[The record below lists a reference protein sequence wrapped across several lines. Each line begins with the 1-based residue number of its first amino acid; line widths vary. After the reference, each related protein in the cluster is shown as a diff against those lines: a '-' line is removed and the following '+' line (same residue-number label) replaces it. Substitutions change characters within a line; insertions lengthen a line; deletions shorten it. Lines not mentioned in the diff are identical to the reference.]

1 LLLDTTFL
9 VAADRSGAALDENIE
24 DDDDVAI
31 AAVTLAELL
40 VGVALSDGRHRA
52 RRQAFVEEI
61 SASVPVLNYDVAVA
75 ELHAQLLVATRR
87 AGKPRGA
94 HDLIIAATARAS
106 QREVVSADAL
116 AFRGLP
122 GVTVRPR

>member
-1 LLLDTTFL
+1 LDTTFL
-9 VAADRSGAALDENIE
+9 VAADRSGAALDEVIE

-40 VGVALSDGRHRA
+40 VGVALSAAGHRA

-61 SASVPVLNYDVAVA
+61 STGIPVLNYDVAVA
-75 ELHAQLLVATRR
+75 EINAQLLVATRR

-94 HDLIIAATARAS
+94 HDLMIAATARAS
-106 QREVVSADAL
+106 
-116 AFRGLP
+116 
-122 GVTVRPR
+122 

>member
-1 LLLDTTFL
+1 
-9 VAADRSGAALDENIE
+9 VAADRSAAALDAVID

-40 VGVALSDGRHRA
+40 VGVALSDNRHRA
-52 RRQAFVEEI
+52 RRRAFVEEI
-61 SASVPVLNYDVAVA
+61 STGIPVLSYDSAVA
-75 ELHAQLLVATRR
+75 ESHAELLVATRR

-106 QREVVSADAL
+106 QREVVSADAP

-122 GVTVRPR
+122 GLTVRPHSA